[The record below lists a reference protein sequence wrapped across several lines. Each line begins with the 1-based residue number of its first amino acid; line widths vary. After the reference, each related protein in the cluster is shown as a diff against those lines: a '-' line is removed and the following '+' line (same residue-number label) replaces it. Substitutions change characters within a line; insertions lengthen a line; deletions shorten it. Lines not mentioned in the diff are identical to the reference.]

1 MEPLYLKLKSDLNNF
16 FQDPNYLAFYQ
27 RFKAVTYLDGYVD
40 FDENRKSGILQWLLS
55 PREGHL
61 QQDYFIKALLAA
73 YYRNSTPE
81 QVAGLPQA
89 YELSVK
95 SFKQVTLMQE
105 LVITNNKRIDLLLA
119 DAATKTLILIE
130 RKDGSKAHTGQLPAY
145 FDWAET
151 HYPNWQ
157 RYYILSDSHK
167 QNHGEQMH
175 HAFVQL
181 DDEWIVTAIKR
192 LLELEALPA
201 RQEGILK
208 DIQAYVFGEWD
219 EQTEKSDKDLTKYA
233 KLLAHN
239 HASLLETLA
248 NESVTVNGKK
258 IRLIDVSP
266 ATYFNTIALE
276 QNIHN
281 DSELNEL
288 LLILQASH
296 DVLDCVQDY
305 SSFEHLADEIK
316 RIYPEITIEVNSESV
331 YFLLSRHYTSNNEVD
346 FMPYYF
352 DLVKHTDKETNADY
366 YTINWVTQRYCNEAD
381 VKYAEAF
388 AEKAQM
394 KVRSNWQSKTIEKIN
409 KDDGIDKL
417 DITPNSRIRI
427 EIDKFLKLARS
438 I

>member
-1 MEPLYLKLKSDLNNF
+1 MEPLYQKLKSDLNNF

-27 RFKAVTYLDGYVD
+27 RFRSVTYLDSYVS
-40 FDENRKSGILQWLLS
+40 FDENRKSDILQWLLS
-55 PREGHL
+55 PHEGHL
-61 QQDYFIKALLAA
+61 QQDYFIKALLAV
-73 YYRNSTPE
+73 YYQSATDE
-81 QVAGLPQA
+81 QLKGLPQV

-95 SFKQVTLMQE
+95 SFNQVTVMRE
-105 LVITNNKRIDLLLA
+105 LVITDNKRIDLLLA

-130 RKDGSKAHTGQLPAY
+130 RKDGSKAHTGQLSAY

-167 QNHGEQMH
+167 QNHGVQMH

-181 DDEWIVTAIKR
+181 DDEWVVTAIKR

-201 RQEGILK
+201 RQQGILK

-219 EQTEKSDKDLTKYA
+219 EHTEKLDKDLTKYA

-239 HASLLETLA
+239 HASLLVTLA
-248 NESVTVNGKK
+248 NESVTANGKQIK
-258 IRLIDVSP
+258 LIDVSP
-266 ATYFNTIALE
+266 ETYFNTIALE
-276 QNIHN
+276 PKVHN
-281 DSELNEL
+281 DSEHNEL

-296 DVLDCVQDY
+296 QVLNNIQDY
-305 SSFEHLADEIK
+305 SAFEHIADEIK

-331 YFLLSRHYTSNNEVD
+331 YFLLSRHYTGNNEVD

-366 YTINWVTQRYCNEAD
+366 YTISWEALRYCNDAD

-388 AEKAQM
+388 VEKAQM
-394 KVRSNWQSKTIEKIN
+394 KVRSNWQNKTIARITKE
-409 KDDGIDKL
+409 DGIDKL
-417 DITPNSRIRI
+417 DISPNSRIRI
-427 EIDKFLKLARS
+427 EIDKFIKLARS
-438 I
+438 L